1 MIKFS
6 IIIPVVAINDYIR
19 ETVPYIQSLDRGEW
33 ELIILPNESK
43 GNEWHDERIRIIESG
58 KVGPADKRDLG
69 AKLAKGEILIFL
81 DDDSY
86 PNLDL
91 LKIASPFFLDNEV
104 IAIGG
109 PAITPKSDSF
119 WQKVSGAVFL
129 SKFAGGNPERYISI
143 GKVKEIDD
151 WPSVNFMVRRNIFLS
166 IGGFNSPYWPGEDTW
181 LCMKLI
187 KNSNK
192 KILYVPDLIVWH
204 HRRSGIL
211 MHLKQVG
218 GYGLHRG
225 YFARKYKGNSL
236 KAKYFIP
243 SAWIMFLLCI
253 FLGLAFGFWSD
264 LYLLVIGLYF
274 LATLAAMFDI
284 KKHHEM
290 VIAFCAIPYIWST
303 HVWYGCQFLRGLCK
317 KNLRSKLR

>member
-1 MIKFS
+1 VVRFS

-19 ETVPYIQSLDRGEW
+19 ETVQYIQSIDGGEW
-33 ELIILPNESK
+33 ELIILPNELEAV
-43 GNEWHDERIRIIESG
+43 EWNHERIQIIASG
-58 KVGPADKRDLG
+58 KVGPAVKRDLG
-69 AKLAKGEILIFL
+69 AKVAKGEILVFL

-91 LKIASPFFLDNEV
+91 LRIADPFFLDNNV

-129 SKFAGGNPERYISI
+129 SKFSGGNPERYISV

-181 LCMKLI
+181 LCMELI
-187 KNSNK
+187 KKTNK
-192 KILYVPDLIVWH
+192 KILYVPNLIVWH
-204 HRRSGIL
+204 HRRSGVIL
-211 MHLKQVG
+211 HLRQIG

-225 YFARKYKGNSL
+225 YFARKYRGNSL
-236 KAKYFIP
+236 KVKYFIP
-243 SAWIMFLLCI
+243 STWAI
-253 FLGLAFGFWSD
+253 FILIVLGGLIFGFWSD
-264 LYLLVIGLYF
+264 FYWLAFGVYLLANLVAFI
-274 LATLAAMFDI
+274 DI
-284 KKHHEM
+284 KRHYS
-290 VIAFCAIPYIWST
+290 VAIAVCTIPYIWLT
-303 HVWYGCQFLRGLCK
+303 HVWYGYQFLHGFCT